1 MGFMLRGA
9 IVLAV
14 LLGSHAT
21 AQDALRLKLGASA
34 SVRLPETPSTGYSW
48 RIDEGA
54 SKGLDLIG
62 IADRGHT
69 PGKPL
74 PGAPGVHVW
83 SIRAQKLGQASIRF
97 VYQRP
102 WEPAP
107 AETREIRIEI
117 FR

>member
-1 MGFMLRGA
+1 MLRRA

-14 LLGSHAT
+14 LLGSHAM

-34 SVRLPETPSTGYSW
+34 SVQLPETPSTGYSW

-54 SKGLDLIG
+54 SEGLDLIG
-62 IADRGHT
+62 IADRGHA

-83 SIRAQKLGQASIRF
+83 SIRARKPGQATIRF
-97 VYQRP
+97 AYQRA
-102 WEPAP
+102 WEPAA
-107 AETREIRIEI
+107 AETRAIRVDV